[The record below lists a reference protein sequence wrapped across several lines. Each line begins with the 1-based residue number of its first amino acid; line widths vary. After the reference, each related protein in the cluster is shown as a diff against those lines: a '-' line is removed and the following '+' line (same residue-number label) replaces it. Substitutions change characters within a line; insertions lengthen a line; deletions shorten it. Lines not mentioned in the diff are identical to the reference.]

1 MSIFQSQPI
10 VKFLASGFYAGYSPL
25 APGTAGSLVGV
36 LAYLLLQNLSNAAY
50 ITIVILIALSGIYLS
65 GKAEDIYQV
74 KDSRYIVIDEIA
86 GMLITFIFLPK
97 GINFLFAGFV
107 SFRIFDILKPFPIGL
122 IDRRL
127 EGGWGIMLDD
137 VLAGVYANLLVR
149 VLNLTLPLDGGGVG
163 WG

>member
-25 APGTAGSLVGV
+25 VPGTAGSLVGV

-50 ITIVILIALSGIYLS
+50 ITIVILIAISGIYIS

-74 KDSRYIVIDEIA
+74 KDSRHIVIDEIA
-86 GMLITFIFLPK
+86 GMLITFIFLPNK
-97 GINFLFAGFV
+97 GINFLLAGFV

-137 VLAGVYANLLVR
+137 VLAGIYANLLVR
-149 VLNLTLPLDGGGVG
+149 VLG
-163 WG
+163 WGAG

>member
-25 APGTAGSLVGV
+25 VPGTAGSLVGV

-50 ITIVILIALSGIYLS
+50 ITIVILIAISGIYIS

-74 KDSRYIVIDEIA
+74 KDSRHIVIDEIA
-86 GMLITFIFLPK
+86 GMLITFIFLPNK
-97 GINFLFAGFV
+97 GINFLLAGFV

-137 VLAGVYANLLVR
+137 VLAGVYANLLVM
-149 VLNLTLPLDGGGVG
+149 VLG
-163 WG
+163 WGAG